1 MSTSSRYTT
10 AKNRHDRTHDR
21 VTPRGPKRPRT
32 EAEESDEAAG
42 RNRHRV
48 TRACNECRR
57 RKDRCGGQRP
67 SCTSCLESS
76 RTCSYGPSKKRGL
89 RPGYVRGIEV
99 LLGLVFTTV
108 EGSESYVHGLLQG
121 QIQHTSVRPQ
131 VSRVEE
137 SDISAEFLLEAWRKC
152 SVANEV
158 KKLLSPEGVED
169 EDDGTDSTQYF
180 DTKVSE
186 ALALSISARAGDTGA
201 PLTPMNTDTTPH
213 DVILTSP
220 DVACSASYFVEASP
234 QTAISH
240 PPEPTTSF
248 TLGCPSSSVTELPK
262 NWPFLLDL
270 YFETTHS
277 WFPISQKHELLR
289 AAYTLA
295 NRTSTSAAD
304 LPTSAEIAF
313 LQAVLLYASHQSSFI
328 LNSPT
333 STQDNAYNIMSG
345 QDLTQSSLFA
355 NPSSYD
361 LGHVRAFLVLAL
373 FNMDQKL
380 WSTAWVNIGR
390 AVYTAIS
397 TGLIDR
403 NSATANLPCDDNVKR
418 TLLGCATLETII
430 SARLNTVSY
439 FKSSDILSRG
449 LLTIDGMEEWE
460 LWQPK
465 ILLQTGTTLNQQVP
479 SSHVPG
485 HVISTFNKLLQVIA
499 SLNDLNHQERNPP
512 PEGMLVEIMRRCQQN
527 LGNFGDV
534 RTAVD
539 LPPQTLC
546 LWMVSIATLETAAAT
561 LLVSNGTGSERP
573 ESYWTSVTL
582 LVSLMEKRTQSIGR
596 CSIPPV
602 FEACFILLQQTL
614 VRQQL
619 SYVGTDYENDFNH
632 LEQTLSR
639 YLAASH
645 SPLDKETQ
653 MDITYDPRLNS
664 IDSEGSL
671 FHSYQLLPANSY
683 IAPRTN
689 IGPRIPLTNQTQDA
703 LLRTLES
710 TMSQDEAQI
719 CISESP
725 GLTKGIAFEPLS
737 ASLGDEMDDDGLFDS
752 LATLDSTDW

>member
-1 MSTSSRYTT
+1 
-10 AKNRHDRTHDR
+10 
-21 VTPRGPKRPRT
+21 V
-32 EAEESDEAAG
+32 
-42 RNRHRV
+42 
-48 TRACNECRR
+48 RA
-57 RKDRCGGQRP
+57 
-67 SCTSCLESS
+67 
-76 RTCSYGPSKKRGL
+76 
-89 RPGYVRGIEV
+89 IEV

-121 QIQHTSVRPQ
+121 QIQHTSVQPQ
-131 VSRVEE
+131 VSRVKE

-158 KKLLSPEGVED
+158 GKLLSPEGVED

-186 ALALSISARAGDTGA
+186 ALALSISVRAGDTGA
-201 PLTPMNTDTTPH
+201 PLTPMNTDTTPQ
-213 DVILTSP
+213 DMILTTP
-220 DVACSASYFVEASP
+220 VVDCLASDFVQASP

-240 PPEPTTSF
+240 PPEATTPL
-248 TLGCPSSSVTELPK
+248 TLGCPSPSVTELPK

-295 NRTSTSAAD
+295 NRTSTSSVD
-304 LPTSAEIAF
+304 LPSSAEIAF
-313 LQAVLLYASHQSSFI
+313 LQAVLLYASHQSTFI
-328 LNSPT
+328 LNSPKPT
-333 STQDNAYNIMSG
+333 HDDAYNIMSQ
-345 QDLTQSSLFA
+345 QDLTQTSLFA
-355 NPSSYD
+355 NSSSYD

-373 FNMDQKL
+373 FNIDQKL
-380 WSTAWVNIGR
+380 WSAAWINIGR

-439 FKSSDILSRG
+439 FRSSDIQSRG

-460 LWQPK
+460 PWQPK
-465 ILLQTGTTLNQQVP
+465 ILLQTGTALNQQVP

-499 SLNDLNHQERNPP
+499 SLNDLNRQRQNPP
-512 PEGMLVEIMRRCQQN
+512 PEGVLLQIMRRCQEN
-527 LGNFGDV
+527 LGSLGDV
-534 RTAVD
+534 RTAMD

-546 LWMVSIATLETAAAT
+546 LWIASITTLETAAAA

-582 LVSLMEKRTQSIGR
+582 LVSLVEKRTQSIGR

-602 FEACFILLQQTL
+602 VEACFILLQQTL
-614 VRQQL
+614 VRQQP

-632 LEQTLSR
+632 LNQTLSG

-645 SPLDKETQ
+645 GLLDKETQ
-653 MDITYDPRLNS
+653 MDITFGPRLDS
-664 IDSEGSL
+664 IDSGGNSRP
-671 FHSYQLLPANSY
+671 SYQLLPANNY
-683 IAPRTN
+683 IPPRASTGSSIPSTN
-689 IGPRIPLTNQTQDA
+689 LTLDT
-703 LLRTLES
+703 LLETMDS
-710 TMSQDEAQI
+710 TMSQDEPPI
-719 CISESP
+719 CIPQSP
-725 GLTKGIAFEPLS
+725 ELTKGMDFEPLS